1 MAIDKK
7 NKEEY
12 TMHFI
17 TYQFNGNRDIGILSN
32 DQNEVIPLQAA
43 ERFYCNS
50 AALPNTMLEF
60 IDQGETAVNI
70 VKKIQSRISEE
81 GPKILIRE
89 VRILAP
95 IPRPRKNIFCV
106 GKNYV
111 AHVMERATTQDV
123 NLAVPKVPV
132 IFSKP
137 PTCVVG
143 LGDIVKNHQHMT
155 CQLDYEVELAV
166 VIGKKASRVLQED
179 AYDYVFGYTI
189 MNDVSARDLQKAHSQ
204 WIMGK
209 GADTFA
215 PLGPCI
221 VYKSDILNPHD
232 LAIKSTINGEIRQ
245 NANTKEMVFNIP
257 TLIATLSSVVTLEP
271 GDIIATGT
279 PAGVGAGFNPPK
291 FLQPGDEMRLE
302 IEKIGILVNRIE
314 Q

>member
-1 MAIDKK
+1 ME
-7 NKEEY
+7 NGEEY
-12 TMHFI
+12 TVQFI

-32 DQNEVIPLQAA
+32 DQNEVIPLQVA
-43 ERFYCNS
+43 EQFYCNS
-50 AALPNTMLEF
+50 ATLPNTMLEF
-60 IDQGETAVNI
+60 IDQGDAAVNT
-70 VKKIQSRISEE
+70 VRKIQSRMSAD
-81 GPKILIRE
+81 GPKMLVRE

-95 IPRPRKNIFCV
+95 IPQPRKNIFCV

-143 LGDIVKNHQHMT
+143 FGDIVKNHRHIT

-166 VIGKKASRVLQED
+166 VIGKKASRVSKED

-221 VYKSDILNPHD
+221 VYKSDIPNPHD

-245 NANTKEMVFNIP
+245 NANTQEMVFDIP
-257 TLIATLSSVVTLEP
+257 TLIATLSAVVTLEP

-314 Q
+314 K